1 MAILR
6 VKDENGNI
14 IEIPAIKGEKG
25 DKGDPGDAANI
36 DIQLNSTSIVQ
47 DGVANIPQMANGK
60 FGVAQI
66 WNAYGVDIHDN
77 GYLMMTK
84 ADTNNI
90 NTRDA
95 NYRAIVPTNLDY
107 AVKAAL
113 TDGKGQE
120 YTPEEQQ
127 AARERIGAITI
138 NDIPIANQNTLGVV
152 GIESQQGINAHAS
165 GKIYVNK
172 AENGEIDAR
181 KNAYKPIVPTNLAYA
196 VKSAMTSTTDDEW
209 TEEEQLAARERLG
222 VVDTN
227 EIYIGADEMPE
238 GCVLRINPEG
248 EATPIVKDVKINDAS
263 VVADSVANIPLG
275 AQNVYGVMK
284 LGDNWYSGLEID
296 KNGQLKLRSLS
307 TDHINNRSSY
317 TSGVLHG
324 ANYDYAV
331 KQALCDGKG
340 PEWTTEEQKMA
351 QKRIGSEQW
360 RLIANAEITEAV
372 RAIAFDKDIDG
383 NALNL
388 RKVMIYMK
396 SIKSEDSTTTGNGR
410 IFLNNTSP
418 SLLFSGMSV
427 GDNFAYSN
435 IYFELLSNGLPL
447 GYGTTSSTSLG
458 QNPTLKTIN
467 LSPGFDKHTSIYK
480 LKFDTD
486 KQTALYGIGTTI
498 EIWGVDV

>member
-36 DIQLNSTSIVQ
+36 NIQLNGTSIVQ
-47 DGVANIPQMANGK
+47 DGVANIPKMSNQN
-60 FGVAQI
+60 FGVAKT
-66 WNAYGVDIHDN
+66 WDAYGITIEPN
-77 GYLMMTK
+77 SGYLQMIK
-84 ADTNNI
+84 ADTYNI
-90 NTRDA
+90 DIRNA

-113 TDGKGQE
+113 TDGKGPE
-120 YTPEEQQ
+120 YTP
-127 AARERIGAITI
+127 
-138 NDIPIANQNTLGVV
+138 
-152 GIESQQGINAHAS
+152 
-165 GKIYVNK
+165 
-172 AENGEIDAR
+172 
-181 KNAYKPIVPTNLAYA
+181 
-196 VKSAMTSTTDDEW
+196 
-209 TEEEQLAARERLG
+209 EEQLAARERLG

-248 EATPIVKDVKINDAS
+248 EATPIVSDIQINDTS
-263 VVADSVANIPLG
+263 IVADSVANIPLG
-275 AQNVYGVMK
+275 APNVYGVVK

-296 KNGQLKLRSLS
+296 KYGQLKLRSLS

-340 PEWTTEEQKMA
+340 EAWTLEEQKMA

-372 RAIAFDKDIDG
+372 RAISFDKDIDG
-383 NALNL
+383 NPFNL
-388 RKVMIYMK
+388 RKVRIYLK
-396 SIKSEDSTTTGNGR
+396 TIRSEDSTTDGSGR
-410 IFLNNTSP
+410 LFINDMPATTTQIIAAGWNIKEQVYYTNIF
-418 SLLFSGMSV
+418 
-427 GDNFAYSN
+427 
-435 IYFELLSNGLPL
+435 FELTSDGKPM
-447 GYGTTSSTSLG
+447 GFRTTSSTSLG
-458 QNPTLKTIN
+458 QHPALNTTCVNPLFEPQE
-467 LSPGFDKHTSIYK
+467 SVYK
-480 LKFDTD
+480 IKMDTD